1 MDGFQKRQ
9 SMNNPDTQG
18 NDHAKTDE
26 PTNENGS
33 SFAHDVMTGLAFLSR
48 LPIRLSNPRF
58 SLARSSRAFGIVG
71 LILGALSG
79 AIFWLAHS
87 VGLGT
92 LPAVIVALALSA
104 LISGGLHE
112 DGFADVADGFGGG
125 WSKERKLEIM
135 RDSQIGTYGVLALIF
150 SVGFRITAYSSII
163 ASQNSFITSVAM
175 FAAIG
180 CLSRSTMAL
189 MMYQLPLARKDG
201 RAVDAGTPSHDN
213 LRNGLFISAIT
224 GLLCLL
230 VVVKTSAVI
239 ASFAGVAIAYLV
251 VRKLAKS
258 HIGGYTGDVLGALQQ
273 TTEIFILLALLLRI

>member
-1 MDGFQKRQ
+1 
-9 SMNNPDTQG
+9 MNNPDTQG
-18 NDHAKTDE
+18 NDRVKTDE
-26 PTNENGS
+26 PTNENDS
-33 SFAHDVMTGLAFLSR
+33 SFVHDVMTGLAFLSR
-48 LPIRLSNPRF
+48 LPIRPSNPHF
-58 SLARSSRAFGIVG
+58 SLARSSRAFGVTG

-79 AIFWLAHS
+79 AIFWFAHS
-87 VGLGT
+87 AGLGT
-92 LPAVIVALALSA
+92 LPAVIATLAISA

-112 DGFADVADGFGGG
+112 DGLADVADGFGGG

-150 SVGFRITAYSSII
+150 SVGFRITAYSTII
-163 ASQNSFITSVAM
+163 ASENNFITIVAM

-180 CLSRSTMAL
+180 CLSRSTIAL

-213 LRNGLFISAIT
+213 LRNGLFISAVA

-230 VVVKTSAVI
+230 IAVKTGAVI

-251 VRKLAKS
+251 MRKLTRS
-258 HIGGYTGDVLGALQQ
+258 HIGGYSGDVLGALQQ
-273 TTEIFILLALLLRI
+273 TTELFILLALLLRI